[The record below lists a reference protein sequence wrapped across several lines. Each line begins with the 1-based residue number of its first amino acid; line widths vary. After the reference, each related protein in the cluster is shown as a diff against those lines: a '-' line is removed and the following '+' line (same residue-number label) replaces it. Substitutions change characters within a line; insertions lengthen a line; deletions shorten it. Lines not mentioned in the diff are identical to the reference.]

1 MAAARLSWPS
11 CRFSAAFADVRFIPL
26 PNPDSR
32 VAPLQCFARIDC
44 ALARPASFASEDV
57 DMQSHRLTKV
67 VLCLALAA
75 GLIAC
80 SKREQAAEASM
91 DAAPPPPAAAPAV
104 AGAAARLQE
113 EAPASEPTSES
124 QLVSSAATYTDAQRK
139 FIRTAQAQFRVKD
152 VYQSALAIEDAVAAQ
167 GGFVTRNE
175 ITADVQDVQR
185 RPKGDGKLLELAEY
199 TVRGQ
204 LTVRVPSDKTQAF
217 LRSIVNQMEF
227 LDRRNF
233 EAADAQFAM
242 LRQQLAYQR
251 NQETQQELGDA
262 TQQGGKLGQKAQ
274 VIATRGDA
282 KSSRDEA
289 LVTQKEFEDKV
300 AFSTIDLSLY
310 QLSKIRQSELTDVE
324 AVFASNSPSF
334 FSRLGNSLSVGWYGV
349 LDVFVALIKLWPLW
363 LLVAVAV
370 LAYRRFRK
378 K

>member
-1 MAAARLSWPS
+1 
-11 CRFSAAFADVRFIPL
+11 
-26 PNPDSR
+26 
-32 VAPLQCFARIDC
+32 
-44 ALARPASFASEDV
+44 
-57 DMQSHRLTKV
+57 MQSHRLTHA

-80 SKREQAAEASM
+80 SKREQAAEVSMEAAS
-91 DAAPPPPAAAPAV
+91 PPAPAAAPAD
-104 AGAAARLQE
+104 AGAAARLRE
-113 EAPASEPTSES
+113 EAPASEPTTES
-124 QLVSSAATYTDAQRK
+124 QVVSSAAGYTDAQRK

-167 GGFVTRNE
+167 GGFVTHNE

-185 RPKGDGKLLELAEY
+185 RPKGDGKLIELAEY

-217 LRSIVNQMEF
+217 LRSIVKQMEF

-233 EAADAQFAM
+233 DAADAQFAM

-262 TQQGGKLGQKAQ
+262 NQEGGKLVHKAQ
-274 VIATRGDA
+274 VIAARGDA

-289 LVTQKEFEDKV
+289 LVAQKEYEDKV

-324 AVFASNSPSF
+324 AIFAENSPGF
-334 FSRLGNSLSVGWYGV
+334 FSRLGNSLGVGWYGV
-349 LDVFVALIKLWPLW
+349 LDILIELIKLWPLW
-363 LLVAVAV
+363 LLVTGVV
-370 LAYRRFRK
+370 LAYRRFGK

>member
-1 MAAARLSWPS
+1 
-11 CRFSAAFADVRFIPL
+11 
-26 PNPDSR
+26 
-32 VAPLQCFARIDC
+32 
-44 ALARPASFASEDV
+44 
-57 DMQSHRLTKV
+57 MQSHRLTHA
-67 VLCLALAA
+67 VLCLALVA

-80 SKREQAAEASM
+80 SKREQAAEVSM
-91 DAAPPPPAAAPAV
+91 DAASPPPPAAAPAD

-113 EAPASEPTSES
+113 EAPTSEPTTES

-167 GGFVTRNE
+167 GGFVTHNE

-185 RPKGDGKLLELAEY
+185 RPKGGGKLIELAEY

-217 LRSIVNQMEF
+217 LRGIVEQMEF

-233 EAADAQFAM
+233 DAADAQFAM

-262 TQQGGKLGQKAQ
+262 AQQGGKLGQKAQ
-274 VIATRGDA
+274 VIAARGDA
-282 KSSRDEA
+282 KSGRDEA

-324 AVFASNSPSF
+324 AVFAENSPGF
-334 FSRLGNSLSVGWYGV
+334 FSRLGNSLGVGWYGV
-349 LDVFVALIKLWPLW
+349 LDVLIELIKLWPLW
-363 LLVAVAV
+363 LLVTVVV

>member
-1 MAAARLSWPS
+1 
-11 CRFSAAFADVRFIPL
+11 
-26 PNPDSR
+26 
-32 VAPLQCFARIDC
+32 
-44 ALARPASFASEDV
+44 
-57 DMQSHRLTKV
+57 MQSHRLTHA
-67 VLCLALAA
+67 VLCLALVA

-91 DAAPPPPAAAPAV
+91 DAASPPSAV
-104 AGAAARLQE
+104 AVSADASARLQE
-113 EAPASEPTSES
+113 EAPTSEPTTES

-139 FIRTAQAQFRVKD
+139 FIRTAQARFRVKD

-167 GGFVTRNE
+167 GGFVTHNE

-185 RPKGDGKLLELAEY
+185 RPKGDGKLIELAEY

-204 LTVRVPSDKTQAF
+204 LTVRVPSDKSQAF

-233 EAADAQFAM
+233 DAADAQFAM

-251 NQETQQELGDA
+251 SQETQQELGDA
-262 TQQGGKLGQKAQ
+262 AQQGGKLGQKAQ
-274 VIATRGDA
+274 VIAARGDA
-282 KSSRDEA
+282 KSNRDEA
-289 LVTQKEFEDKV
+289 LVMQKEFEDKV

-324 AVFASNSPSF
+324 AVFAKNSPGF

-349 LDVFVALIKLWPLW
+349 LDILVELIKLWPLW
-363 LLVAVAV
+363 LLVTVAV

>member
-1 MAAARLSWPS
+1 
-11 CRFSAAFADVRFIPL
+11 
-26 PNPDSR
+26 
-32 VAPLQCFARIDC
+32 
-44 ALARPASFASEDV
+44 
-57 DMQSHRLTKV
+57 MQSRNLV
-67 VLCLALAA
+67 RSVLCATLITL
-75 GLIAC
+75 LIAC
-80 SKREQAAEASM
+80 SNKEQAAEVSTDSAGS
-91 DAAPPPPAAAPAV
+91 APAAAPATM
-104 AGAAARLQE
+104 AANAAAMESRARVDESLV
-113 EAPASEPTSES
+113 AEPTSTA
-124 QLVSSAATYTDAQRK
+124 QLTSAAATYTDAQRK

-167 GGFVTRNE
+167 GGFVTHNE

-185 RPKGDGKLLELAEY
+185 RPKGGGKLIELAEY

-204 LTVRVPSDKTQAF
+204 LSVRVPSEKTQAF

-233 EAADAQFAM
+233 DAADAQFAM
-242 LRQQLAYQR
+242 LRQQLAYLR

-262 TQQGGKLGQKAQ
+262 AQQGGKLGQKAQ
-274 VIATRGDA
+274 VISARGDA

-324 AVFASNSPSF
+324 AVFAENSPGF

-349 LDVFVALIKLWPLW
+349 LDILIELIKLWPLW
-363 LLVAVAV
+363 LLAAVTV

>member
-1 MAAARLSWPS
+1 
-11 CRFSAAFADVRFIPL
+11 
-26 PNPDSR
+26 
-32 VAPLQCFARIDC
+32 
-44 ALARPASFASEDV
+44 
-57 DMQSHRLTKV
+57 MQSQRLTRAT
-67 VLCLALAA
+67 LCLALIA

-80 SKREQAAEASM
+80 SRREQAAEISM
-91 DAAPPPPAAAPAV
+91 DTASSPPPVAAPAD
-104 AGAAARLQE
+104 AGAAARQQE
-113 EAPASEPTSES
+113 EMPSSEPPTAS
-124 QLVSSAATYTDAQRK
+124 QLVSSAVSYTDAQRK
-139 FIRTAQAQFRVKD
+139 FIRTAQARFRVKD

-167 GGFVTRNE
+167 GGFVTHNE

-185 RPKGDGKLLELAEY
+185 RPKGAGKLIELAEY

-204 LTVRVPSDKTQAF
+204 LTVRVPSDKSQAF

-233 EAADAQFAM
+233 DATDAQFAM

-251 NQETQQELGDA
+251 NQETQQDLGDVA
-262 TQQGGKLGQKAQ
+262 QQGGKPGQKAQ
-274 VIATRGDA
+274 VIAARGDA

-324 AVFASNSPSF
+324 AVFAENSPGF

-349 LDVFVALIKLWPLW
+349 LDVLIELIKLWPLW
-363 LLVAVAV
+363 LLVGAVI